1 MTTISDGNGQL
12 FEKPEYTDQKLLAC
26 IWSILNLHFSL
37 DTIFINCVAASSLSK
52 MPDANGEE
60 YIVDSS
66 QLQVNVLS
74 AAAVMLL

>member
-1 MTTISDGNGQL
+1 MLDRV
-12 FEKPEYTDQKLLAC
+12 
-26 IWSILNLHFSL
+26 WSTPNVHFSL

>member
-1 MTTISDGNGQL
+1 MLDRVWRTPNV
-12 FEKPEYTDQKLLAC
+12 
-26 IWSILNLHFSL
+26 HFSL

-60 YIVDSS
+60 YTVDSS

-74 AAAVMLL
+74 AAVVMLQ